1 MTTAGRTVTGQSVT
15 TGFEINV
22 TNTLGQL
29 DLTKTDDTTSVIAT
43 AVNDPPTL
51 IDPLL
56 SSIVAEGQT
65 LQNLYAQLLA
75 DAQDLG
81 LGYQAQLTIS
91 TLGLSNSA
99 KFLYFDAGDRMLTC
113 TADGFNAAK
122 PAVGFTYTISD
133 PQGAT
138 VTGTVDVA
146 VTGPA
151 LPSQVGSAGADT
163 LTADGSSRRLIGGD
177 GNDKLT
183 GHGENQLIF
192 GGRGDNTIAA
202 DGNSSTICGGPGTN
216 GVTLDGNRETVVL
229 RLDGVDQISGFE
241 PHKGDVLDL
250 SQAPAEAQINLA
262 GDFSQLGSFVQVA
275 SAGRDS
281 PLSFRGSSLAVLH
294 RVGAGVALGTLIQDG
309 SLRIN

>member
-51 IDPLL
+51 VDPLL
-56 SSIVAEGQT
+56 SYTVAEGQT

-75 DAQDLG
+75 NAQDLG

-91 TLGLSNSA
+91 TLGLLNSA

-138 VTGTVDVA
+138 VTGTVGVA

-151 LPSQVGSAGADT
+151 LSSQVGSAGVDT

-177 GNDKLT
+177 GNDKLQVLQQCWSRSPNGSATRPSSRRT
-183 GHGENQLIF
+183 GS
-192 GGRGDNTIAA
+192 RRT
-202 DGNSSTICGGPGTN
+202 
-216 GVTLDGNRETVVL
+216 R
-229 RLDGVDQISGFE
+229 
-241 PHKGDVLDL
+241 
-250 SQAPAEAQINLA
+250 
-262 GDFSQLGSFVQVA
+262 
-275 SAGRDS
+275 SAGPACVPRPETRRPS
-281 PLSFRGSSLAVLH
+281 AIVTASCAWPRPIAHPTCGP
-294 RVGAGVALGTLIQDG
+294 TCQE
-309 SLRIN
+309 